1 MCKLSED
8 NRRRLGNIMVFIAK
22 NAEKPCKTKVLKLI
36 YLMEERW
43 VLVTHTPFTGLPFE
57 VWQHGPVEKDVFVDL
72 SDGPTLLHDFVA
84 MRNDGDGT
92 YMEALADFD
101 EDEFSDNELRMMADV
116 MNKYGAM
123 TASELVAL
131 THRENSLWYREAKD
145 HGLLDYFKNSR
156 CNSSDVT
163 IDFSKALSPCDAE
176 FYAESLNS
184 HNAAN
189 YYGA

>member
-1 MCKLSED
+1 MCKMSEE
-8 NRRRLGNIMVFIAK
+8 NRCRLGNIMVYIA
-22 NAEKPCKTKVLKLI
+22 NHADRPCKTKVLKLI

-43 VLVTHTPFTGLPFE
+43 VLTTHTPFTGLPFE

-72 SDGPTLLHDFVA
+72 SEGPTLLSDYVA

-92 YMEALADFD
+92 YMEALQNFD
-101 EDEFSDNELRMMADV
+101 EEEFSDNELRMMADV
-116 MNKYGAM
+116 MQMYGSKS
-123 TASELVAL
+123 ASDLVAL
-131 THRENSLWYREAKD
+131 THRENSLWYREAKE
-145 HGLLDYFKNSR
+145 HGLLEAFKNSR
-156 CNSSDVT
+156 CNSSDVE

-176 FYAESLNS
+176 FYLESLNT